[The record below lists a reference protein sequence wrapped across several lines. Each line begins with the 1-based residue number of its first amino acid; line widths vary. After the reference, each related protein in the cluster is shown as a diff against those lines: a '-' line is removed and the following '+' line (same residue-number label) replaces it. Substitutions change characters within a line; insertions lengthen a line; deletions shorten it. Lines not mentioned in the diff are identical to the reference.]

1 MAGYL
6 SCPTGGDGQE
16 KAAPES
22 AAQFHVMPPREYQ
35 AESPPAAAGAGVADE
50 SLPEEALSLDFEV
63 SDDLPSLEDEDDSVE
78 DSLLSE
84 ASDGR
89 LGRP

>member
-1 MAGYL
+1 M
-6 SCPTGGDGQE
+6 QE

-22 AAQFHVMPPREYQ
+22 AARCCSVPALGAQ
-35 AESPPAAAGAGVADE
+35 AESPPAAAGAGVDAE
-50 SLPEEALSLDFEV
+50 SLPEDPLSLEPEL
-63 SDDLPSLEDEDDSVE
+63 SEDDPLPLEEDEDSVE

-84 ASDGR
+84 LSAGR